1 MLDVLRKRKRSWL
14 VLLLLGVGVLAF
26 VMVGVGPQG
35 GQDQVVTIAQVNGE
49 EITYTELERD
59 YYRMLQTYRQ
69 LAGGRLSPADIEA
82 LNLRGQ
88 LLEELIDQ
96 RLLLQAARGLGLRVT
111 DQELAEGIT
120 GNPAFHAGG
129 RFDKDVYERALRG
142 QGLTPGEFEARQREA
157 LVIRKLQD
165 LVQHSIP
172 VTAAEVE
179 ERYRLD
185 NEEIALDFVRFR
197 TEDFLRDVTIEDEEI
212 QEYYDRNG
220 PLLREPLKVR
230 ATYAA
235 YTVDRFAADVQ
246 VSGEDVQAYYDVYRD
261 RRFRRPEGVKFSQIF
276 LPAPAQEV
284 TPEAQ
289 ETKEEAR
296 KILEDVRKQAED
308 GADFAELARRHSRD
322 ENAAQG
328 GDMGFVGRGQLTP
341 PLDTA
346 LFALA
351 ENEVSGVVESTLG
364 LHLLK
369 AVEKREAGF
378 VELAE
383 VRGEIV
389 ETLKRER
396 GGARAARAAEEDRE
410 RVLDGATLADAASKR
425 GVGLSET
432 RLFGPGESLDEIG
445 DLDEFY
451 RVALSL
457 RPDRIGPVVSASDAL
472 YLLQVSERVEP
483 AVPPLEEVTDKVR
496 EMLTRRK
503 ARDLA
508 RSRADALLA
517 ELEESPDLGKV
528 AAGRGLTVED
538 TGLFPRKQAEIPDIG
553 FLSLPL
559 GRLTL
564 SRERPVAESA
574 YVHDDSVYVLVLRKT
589 VEADLAGLAG
599 EREDLTRRVREEKRQ
614 RAFRQLIE
622 HLKANA
628 EIEIHPEFI

>member
-49 EITYTELERD
+49 EITHTELERD
-59 YYRMLQTYRQ
+59 YYRMLETYRQ
-69 LAGGRLSPADIEA
+69 LVGGRLSPADIEA

-111 DQELAEGIT
+111 DEELAEGIT
-120 GNPAFHAGG
+120 GNPAFQAGG

-157 LVIRKLQD
+157 LVIQKLRD
-165 LVQHSIP
+165 LVQHSVP
-172 VTAAEVE
+172 VTASEVE

-185 NEEIALDFVRFR
+185 NEEIALDFVRFS
-197 TEDFLRDVTIEDEEI
+197 TDDFLRDVTIEDEEI
-212 QEYYDRNG
+212 REYYDRNG

-235 YTVDRFAADVQ
+235 YAVDHFAAGVR
-246 VSGEDVQAYYDVYRD
+246 VSDEDVQAYYDVYRD

-276 LPAPAQEV
+276 LPAPAQET

-289 ETKEEAR
+289 EEAR
-296 KILEDVRKQAED
+296 KRLEEVRKQAGD
-308 GADFAELARRHSRD
+308 GVDFAELARRHSRD
-322 ENAAQG
+322 ESAAQG

-351 ENEVSGVVESTLG
+351 EDEVSGVVESALG

-369 AVEKREAGF
+369 VVEKREAGF

-383 VRGEIV
+383 VREEIV
-389 ETLKRER
+389 ETLERER

-410 RVLDGATLADAASKR
+410 RVLDGATLAEVASKR
-425 GVGLSET
+425 GIGTSET
-432 RLFGPGESLDEIG
+432 RPFSPGESLDEIG
-445 DLDEFY
+445 GVEEFY

-457 RPDRIGPVVSASDAL
+457 KPDRIGPVVSASDVL

-483 AVPPLEEVTDKVR
+483 AVPPLEEVEDKVR

-538 TGLFPRKQAEIPDIG
+538 TGLFPRKQAEIPEIG

-559 GRLTL
+559 GGLTL
-564 SRERPVAESA
+564 SRERPVAETA
-574 YVHDDSVYVLVLRKT
+574 YVRDDSVYVLVLRKT
-589 VEADLAGLAG
+589 VEADPAGLAG
-599 EREDLTRRVREEKRQ
+599 EREELTRRVREEKRQ

>member
-49 EITYTELERD
+49 EITHTELERD

-120 GNPAFHAGG
+120 GNPAFHVGG
-129 RFDKDVYERALRG
+129 RFDKDVYERTLRG

-157 LVIRKLQD
+157 LVIGKLRD

-185 NEEIALDFVRFR
+185 NEEIALGFVRFR
-197 TEDFLRDVTIEDEEI
+197 TDDFLQDVTLEDEEI
-212 QEYYDRNG
+212 REYYDRNG

-230 ATYAA
+230 AA
-235 YTVDRFAADVQ
+235 YVAYSVDRFAADVQ
-246 VSGEDVQAYYDVYRD
+246 VSDEDVQAYYDVYRD

-276 LPAPAQEV
+276 FPAPAQET

-289 ETKEEAR
+289 EEAR
-296 KILEDVRKQAED
+296 KRLEEVRKQAED
-308 GADFAELARRHSRD
+308 GADFAELARRHSQD
-322 ENAAQG
+322 ESAVQG

-351 ENEVSGVVESTLG
+351 ENEVSGVVESALG

-389 ETLKRER
+389 ETLERER

-425 GVGLSET
+425 GLQVSET
-432 RLFGPGESLDEIG
+432 RLFRPGESLEEIG

-457 RPDRIGPVVSASDAL
+457 GPDRIGPVVSDSDAL
-472 YLLQVSERVEP
+472 YLLQVSERIEP
-483 AVPPLEEVTDKVR
+483 AVPPLEEVEDKVR
-496 EMLTRRK
+496 EILTRRK

-508 RSRADALLA
+508 RSRADDLLA

-538 TGLFPRKQAEIPDIG
+538 TGLFPRKQAEIPEIG

-564 SRERPVAESA
+564 SRERPVAETA

>member
-1 MLDVLRKRKRSWL
+1 MIGKLR
-14 VLLLLGVGVLAF
+14 
-26 VMVGVGPQG
+26 
-35 GQDQVVTIAQVNGE
+35 
-49 EITYTELERD
+49 
-59 YYRMLQTYRQ
+59 
-69 LAGGRLSPADIEA
+69 
-82 LNLRGQ
+82 
-88 LLEELIDQ
+88 
-96 RLLLQAARGLGLRVT
+96 
-111 DQELAEGIT
+111 
-120 GNPAFHAGG
+120 
-129 RFDKDVYERALRG
+129 
-142 QGLTPGEFEARQREA
+142 
-157 LVIRKLQD
+157 D

-185 NEEIALDFVRFR
+185 NEEIALGFVRFR
-197 TEDFLRDVTIEDEEI
+197 TDDFLQDVTLEDEEI
-212 QEYYDRNG
+212 REYYDRNG

-230 ATYAA
+230 AA
-235 YTVDRFAADVQ
+235 YVAYSVDRFAADVQ
-246 VSGEDVQAYYDVYRD
+246 VSDEDVQAYYDVYRD

-276 LPAPAQEV
+276 FPAPAQET

-289 ETKEEAR
+289 EEAR
-296 KILEDVRKQAED
+296 KRLEEVRKQAED
-308 GADFAELARRHSRD
+308 GADFAELARRHSQD
-322 ENAAQG
+322 ESAVQG

-351 ENEVSGVVESTLG
+351 ENEVSGVVESALG

-389 ETLKRER
+389 ETLERER

-425 GVGLSET
+425 GLQVSET
-432 RLFGPGESLDEIG
+432 RLFRPGESLEEIG

-457 RPDRIGPVVSASDAL
+457 GPDRIGPVVSDSDAL
-472 YLLQVSERVEP
+472 YLLQVSERIEP
-483 AVPPLEEVTDKVR
+483 AVPPLEEVEDKVR
-496 EMLTRRK
+496 EILTRRK

-508 RSRADALLA
+508 RSRADDLLA

-538 TGLFPRKQAEIPDIG
+538 TGLFPRKQAEIPEIG

-564 SRERPVAESA
+564 SRERPVAETA

>member
-49 EITYTELERD
+49 EITHTELERD

-120 GNPAFHAGG
+120 GNPAFHVGG
-129 RFDKDVYERALRG
+129 RFDKDVYERTLRG

-157 LVIRKLQD
+157 LVIGKLRD

-185 NEEIALDFVRFR
+185 NEEIALGFVRFR
-197 TEDFLRDVTIEDEEI
+197 TDDFLGEVTLEDEEI
-212 QEYYDRNG
+212 REYYDRNG

-230 ATYAA
+230 AA
-235 YTVDRFAADVQ
+235 YVAYSVDRFAADVQ
-246 VSGEDVQAYYDVYRD
+246 VSDEDVQAYYDVYRD

-276 LPAPAQEV
+276 FPAPAQET

-289 ETKEEAR
+289 EEAR
-296 KILEDVRKQAED
+296 KRLEEVRKQAED
-308 GADFAELARRHSRD
+308 GADFAELAKRHSQD
-322 ENAAQG
+322 ESAAQG

-351 ENEVSGVVESTLG
+351 ENEVSGVVESALG

-389 ETLKRER
+389 ETLERER

-425 GVGLSET
+425 GLQVSET
-432 RLFGPGESLDEIG
+432 RLFRPGESLEEIG

-457 RPDRIGPVVSASDAL
+457 GPDRIGSVVFDSDAL
-472 YLLQVSERVEP
+472 YLLQVSEGIEP
-483 AVPPLEEVTDKVR
+483 AVPPLEEVEDKVR

-508 RSRADALLA
+508 RSRADDLLT

-538 TGLFPRKQAEIPDIG
+538 TGLFPRKQAEIPEIG

-564 SRERPVAESA
+564 SRERPVAETA

>member
-49 EITYTELERD
+49 EITHTELERD

-111 DQELAEGIT
+111 DEELAEGIT
-120 GNPAFHAGG
+120 GNPAFHVGG
-129 RFDKDVYERALRG
+129 RFDKDVYERTLRG

-157 LVIRKLQD
+157 LVIGKLRD

-185 NEEIALDFVRFR
+185 NEEIALGFVRFR
-197 TEDFLRDVTIEDEEI
+197 TDDFLGEVTLEDEEI
-212 QEYYDRNG
+212 REYYDRNG

-230 ATYAA
+230 AA
-235 YTVDRFAADVQ
+235 YVAYSVDRFAADVQ
-246 VSGEDVQAYYDVYRD
+246 VSDEDVQAYYDVYRD

-276 LPAPAQEV
+276 FPAPAQET

-289 ETKEEAR
+289 EEAR
-296 KILEDVRKQAED
+296 KRLEEVRKQAED
-308 GADFAELARRHSRD
+308 GADFAELAKRHSQD
-322 ENAAQG
+322 ESAAQG

-351 ENEVSGVVESTLG
+351 ENEVSGVVESALG

-389 ETLKRER
+389 ETLERER

-425 GVGLSET
+425 GLQVSET
-432 RLFGPGESLDEIG
+432 RLFRPGESLEEIG

-457 RPDRIGPVVSASDAL
+457 GPDRIGPVVSDSDAL
-472 YLLQVSERVEP
+472 YLLQVSERIEP
-483 AVPPLEEVTDKVR
+483 AVPPLEEVEDKVR

-508 RSRADALLA
+508 RSRADDLLA

-538 TGLFPRKQAEIPDIG
+538 TGLFPRKQAEIPEIG

-564 SRERPVAESA
+564 SRERPVAETA

>member
-49 EITYTELERD
+49 EITHTELERD

-111 DQELAEGIT
+111 DEELAEGIT
-120 GNPAFHAGG
+120 GNPAFHVGG
-129 RFDKDVYERALRG
+129 RFDKDVYERTLRG

-157 LVIRKLQD
+157 LVIGKLRD

-185 NEEIALDFVRFR
+185 NEEIALGFVRFR
-197 TEDFLRDVTIEDEEI
+197 TDDFLGEVTLEDEEI
-212 QEYYDRNG
+212 REYYDRNG

-230 ATYAA
+230 AA
-235 YTVDRFAADVQ
+235 YVAYSVDRFAADVQ
-246 VSGEDVQAYYDVYRD
+246 VSDEDVQAYYDVYRD

-276 LPAPAQEV
+276 FPAPAQET

-289 ETKEEAR
+289 EEAR
-296 KILEDVRKQAED
+296 KRLEEVRKQAED
-308 GADFAELARRHSRD
+308 GADFAELARRHSQD
-322 ENAAQG
+322 ESAVQG

-351 ENEVSGVVESTLG
+351 ENEVSGVVESALG

-389 ETLKRER
+389 ETLERER

-425 GVGLSET
+425 GLQVSET
-432 RLFGPGESLDEIG
+432 RLFRPGESLEEIG

-457 RPDRIGPVVSASDAL
+457 GPDRIGPVVSDSDAL
-472 YLLQVSERVEP
+472 YLLQVSERIEP
-483 AVPPLEEVTDKVR
+483 AVPPLEEVEDKVR

-508 RSRADALLA
+508 RSRADDLLA

-538 TGLFPRKQAEIPDIG
+538 TGLFPRKQAEIPEIG

-564 SRERPVAESA
+564 SRERPVAETA

>member
-49 EITYTELERD
+49 EITHTELERD
-59 YYRMLQTYRQ
+59 YYRMLETYRQ
-69 LAGGRLSPADIEA
+69 LVGGRLSPADIEA

-111 DQELAEGIT
+111 DEELAEGIT

-157 LVIRKLQD
+157 LVIQKLRD
-165 LVQHSIP
+165 LVQHSVP
-172 VTAAEVE
+172 VTASEVE

-185 NEEIALDFVRFR
+185 NEEIALDFVRFS
-197 TEDFLRDVTIEDEEI
+197 TDDFLRDVTIEDEEI
-212 QEYYDRNG
+212 REYYDRNG

-235 YTVDRFAADVQ
+235 YAVDHFAAGVQ

-276 LPAPAQEV
+276 LPAPAQET

-289 ETKEEAR
+289 EEAR
-296 KILEDVRKQAED
+296 KRLEEVRKQAED
-308 GADFAELARRHSRD
+308 GVDFAELARRHSQD
-322 ENAAQG
+322 ESAAQG

-351 ENEVSGVVESTLG
+351 EDEVSGVVESALG

-369 AVEKREAGF
+369 VVEKREAGF

-383 VRGEIV
+383 VREEIV
-389 ETLKRER
+389 ETLERER

-410 RVLDGATLADAASKR
+410 RVLDGATLAEVASKR
-425 GVGLSET
+425 GIGTSET
-432 RLFGPGESLDEIG
+432 RPFSPGESLDEIG
-445 DLDEFY
+445 GVEEFY

-457 RPDRIGPVVSASDAL
+457 RPDRIGPVVSASDVL

-483 AVPPLEEVTDKVR
+483 AVPPLEEVRDKVR

-538 TGLFPRKQAEIPDIG
+538 TGLFPRKQAEIPEIG

-559 GRLTL
+559 GGLTL
-564 SRERPVAESA
+564 SRERPVAETA
-574 YVHDDSVYVLVLRKT
+574 YVRDDSVYVLVLRKT
-589 VEADLAGLAG
+589 VEADPAGLAG
-599 EREDLTRRVREEKRQ
+599 EREELTRRVREEKRQ

>member
-49 EITYTELERD
+49 EITHTELEHD

-111 DQELAEGIT
+111 DEELAEGIT

-157 LVIRKLQD
+157 LVIGKLRD

-185 NEEIALDFVRFR
+185 NEEIALGFVRFR
-197 TEDFLRDVTIEDEEI
+197 TDDFLGDVTLEDEEI
-212 QEYYDRNG
+212 REYYDRNG

-230 ATYAA
+230 AA
-235 YTVDRFAADVQ
+235 YVAYSVDRFAADVQ
-246 VSGEDVQAYYDVYRD
+246 VSDEDVQAYYDVYRD

-276 LPAPAQEV
+276 FPAPAQET

-289 ETKEEAR
+289 EEAR
-296 KILEDVRKQAED
+296 KRLEEVRKQAED
-308 GADFAELARRHSRD
+308 GADFAELARRHSQD
-322 ENAAQG
+322 ESAVQG

-351 ENEVSGVVESTLG
+351 ENEVSGVVESALG

-389 ETLKRER
+389 ETLERER

-425 GVGLSET
+425 GLQVSET
-432 RLFGPGESLDEIG
+432 RLFRPGESLEEIG

-457 RPDRIGPVVSASDAL
+457 GPDRIGPVVSDSDAL
-472 YLLQVSERVEP
+472 YLLQVSERIEP
-483 AVPPLEEVTDKVR
+483 AVPPLEEVEDKVR

-508 RSRADALLA
+508 RSRADDLLA

-538 TGLFPRKQAEIPDIG
+538 TGLFPRKQAEIPEIG

-564 SRERPVAESA
+564 SRERPVAETA

-628 EIEIHPEFI
+628 EIEVHPEFI

>member
-49 EITYTELERD
+49 EITHTELERD

-111 DQELAEGIT
+111 DEELAEGIT
-120 GNPAFHAGG
+120 GNPAFHVGG
-129 RFDKDVYERALRG
+129 RFDKDVYERTLRG

-157 LVIRKLQD
+157 LVIGKLRD

-185 NEEIALDFVRFR
+185 NEEIALGFVRFR
-197 TEDFLRDVTIEDEEI
+197 TDDFLGEVTLEDEEI
-212 QEYYDRNG
+212 REYYDRNG

-230 ATYAA
+230 AA
-235 YTVDRFAADVQ
+235 YVAYSVDRFAADVR
-246 VSGEDVQAYYDVYRD
+246 VSDEDVQAYYDVYRD

-276 LPAPAQEV
+276 FPAPAQET

-289 ETKEEAR
+289 EEAR
-296 KILEDVRKQAED
+296 KRLEEVRKQAED
-308 GADFAELARRHSRD
+308 GADFAELAKRHSQD
-322 ENAAQG
+322 ESAAQG

-351 ENEVSGVVESTLG
+351 ENEVSGVVESALG

-389 ETLKRER
+389 ETLERER

-425 GVGLSET
+425 GLQVSET
-432 RLFGPGESLDEIG
+432 RLFRPGESLEEIG

-457 RPDRIGPVVSASDAL
+457 GPDRIGPVVSDSDAL
-472 YLLQVSERVEP
+472 YLLQVSERIEP
-483 AVPPLEEVTDKVR
+483 AVPPLEEVEDKVR

-508 RSRADALLA
+508 RSRADDLLT

-538 TGLFPRKQAEIPDIG
+538 TGLFPRKQAEIPEIG

-564 SRERPVAESA
+564 SRERPVAETA

>member
-111 DQELAEGIT
+111 DEELAEGIT

-129 RFDKDVYERALRG
+129 RFDRDVYERALRG

-157 LVIRKLQD
+157 LVIGKLRD

-197 TEDFLRDVTIEDEEI
+197 TDDFLRDVTIEDEEI
-212 QEYYDRNG
+212 REYYDRNG

-230 ATYAA
+230 ATYVA
-235 YTVDRFAADVQ
+235 YTVDRFAADVR
-246 VSGEDVQAYYDVYRD
+246 VSEEDVQAYYDVYRD
-261 RRFRRPEGVKFSQIF
+261 RRFRRPEGVRFSQIF
-276 LPAPAQEV
+276 LPAPAQET

-289 ETKEEAR
+289 EEAR
-296 KILEDVRKQAED
+296 KRLEEVRKQAED
-308 GADFAELARRHSRD
+308 GADFAELARRHSQD
-322 ENAAQG
+322 ESAVQG

-351 ENEVSGVVESTLG
+351 ENEVSGVVESALG

-389 ETLKRER
+389 ETLERER

-425 GVGLSET
+425 GLATSET
-432 RLFGPGESLDEIG
+432 RLFRPGESLEEIG

-457 RPDRIGPVVSASDAL
+457 GPDRIGPVVSASDAL

-483 AVPPLEEVTDKVR
+483 AVPPLEEVREKVR

-538 TGLFPRKQAEIPDIG
+538 TGLFPRKQAEIPEIG

-564 SRERPVAESA
+564 SRERPVAETA

-628 EIEIHPEFI
+628 AIEIHPEFI